1 MYSVSVRVANE
12 LELTLNPVYPET
24 KITFAF
30 AGKTPAVG
38 SNKSPQLFV
47 MVAFN
52 WATMFAVDEFWQ
64 TPVQAFPVVAQVTF
78 KFDVFKAEGPT
89 VKRTISFCPSLP
101 AT

>member
-12 LELTLNPVYPET
+12 LELTLNPVYPDT

-30 AGKTPAVG
+30 AGNTPPVG
-38 SNKSPQLFV
+38 SNRRPQLFAID
-47 MVAFN
+47 AFN
-52 WATMFAVDEFWQ
+52 WVTIFAVVEFWQ
-64 TPVQAFPVVAQVTF
+64 TPVQAFPVVAHVTF
-78 KFDVFKAEGPT
+78 KFEVFKAEGPT